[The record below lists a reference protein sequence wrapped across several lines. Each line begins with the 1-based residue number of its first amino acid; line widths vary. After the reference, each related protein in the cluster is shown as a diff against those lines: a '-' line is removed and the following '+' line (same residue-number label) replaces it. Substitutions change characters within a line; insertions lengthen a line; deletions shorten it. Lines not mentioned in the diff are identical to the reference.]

1 MLKKVIKACLSK
13 EQIRKVGNYR
23 IKKKYLKNK
32 KELKSLESREN
43 YTNEQ
48 FFKEYGYKINFS
60 KEPKTFS
67 EKIQFRKLYTDSE
80 TNKLYAICA
89 DKYKVREYVANKIGE
104 EYLIPL
110 ELVTDKLTIDDWN
123 KLPNECVIKANHN
136 SGPVQVIFDKTKEN
150 PKSIIDEINFQ
161 LSVDYGILS
170 LESYYSLIERKVIV
184 EKLLKAENN
193 KVPADYKFH
202 CFKNNKDGFKIMIQV
217 DLERYENHK
226 RGFYDENWKLSKYLT
241 GTKYCKLI
249 DFYYPK
255 PKLFNKMLKLSK
267 KLAEDFDYVRVDF
280 YEVDKKIYFG
290 ELTFAHESGFNN
302 FNFLDGD
309 LEFGKYWEVFNL
321 KK

>member
-1 MLKKVIKACLSK
+1 MLKKIIKACLSK
-13 EQIRKVGNYR
+13 EQVRKVGNYR
-23 IKKKYLKNK
+23 IKQKYNKNR
-32 KELKSLESREN
+32 KELNSLKAREN
-43 YTNEQ
+43 YINEQ
-48 FFKEYGYKINFS
+48 FFKEYGYKIDFA

-150 PKSIIDEINFQ
+150 PESIIDEINFQ
-161 LSVDYGILS
+161 LTIDYGVLS

-184 EKLLKAENN
+184 ERLLKDKNG
-193 KVPADYKFH
+193 KVPPDYKFH
-202 CFKNNKDGFKIMIQV
+202 MFKQKDRTFKSIIQV
-217 DLERYENHK
+217 DLSRFENHT
-226 RGFYDENWKLSKYLT
+226 RGFFTESWLKLPYITSSNH
-241 GTKYCKLI
+241 KLI
-249 DFYYPK
+249 DFDYNP
-255 PKLFNKMLKLSK
+255 PNSLNKMNELAK

-280 YEVDKKIYFG
+280 YDTGDFIYFG
-290 ELTFAHESGFNN
+290 ELTFAHGSGFEKFTSIEGENA
-302 FNFLDGD
+302 
-309 LEFGKYWEVFNL
+309 FGKYWEVFNL